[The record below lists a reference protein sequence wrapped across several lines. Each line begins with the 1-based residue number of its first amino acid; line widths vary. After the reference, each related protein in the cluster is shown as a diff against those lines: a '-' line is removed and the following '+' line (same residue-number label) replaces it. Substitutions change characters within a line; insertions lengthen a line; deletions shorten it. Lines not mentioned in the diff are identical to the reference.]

1 MDTLQTFSP
10 LSWELICLC
19 LAMPLLLILLFQLP
33 FVFVLLARLSSAP
46 RRIPP
51 LEPVAAT
58 ETLPVT
64 VVIPTL
70 NEALRLPT
78 CLAGVQHQPVRE
90 VLVVDSNSQDGTREL
105 VQNLAE
111 NFPVALRLITDPP
124 LPPDWVGRPWALHHG
139 FLNSSADSQWI
150 LGLDADTL
158 PQRGLVASLVQTAE
172 AMQLDMLSVSP
183 RFILKT
189 AGEQFLQPALLV
201 TLVYRFGATGDP
213 QQFQS
218 DRIMANGQCLLIRRQ
233 WLEKIDG
240 YSLAKSSFCDDVTL
254 VRASAQR
261 GAKVAFLDGKN
272 LLQVRMYTSFGE
284 TWREWGRSLDLK
296 DASNPSQTWF
306 DCLFL
311 LAVQGL
317 PLPLLLGL
325 LVLPPQGLFHSWL
338 LGLNGFLLL
347 LRWLLQ
353 IAIRDSYTAVG
364 LWFWLSPLADPIAV
378 ARIWLSALSR
388 PTRWRGRE
396 YGRLSED

>member
-1 MDTLQTFSP
+1 
-10 LSWELICLC
+10 
-19 LAMPLLLILLFQLP
+19 MPLLLILLFQLP
-33 FVFVLLARLSSAP
+33 FILILLARLSSAP
-46 RRIPP
+46 RSIPA
-51 LEPVAAT
+51 LEPVDT
-58 ETLPVT
+58 KDILPVS

-70 NEALRLPT
+70 NEVLRLPT
-78 CLAGVQHQPVRE
+78 CLAGVQHQPIRE

-111 NFPVALRLITDPP
+111 HFPVALRLITDPP

-139 FLNSSADSQWI
+139 FLNSSPDSEWI

-158 PQRGLVASLVQTAE
+158 PQQGLVTSLVQTAE
-172 AMQLDMLSVSP
+172 AMQLDMLSLSP

-189 AGEQFLQPALLV
+189 AGEQFLQPALLM

-272 LLQVRMYTSFGE
+272 LLQVRMYTSFWE

-296 DASNPSQTWF
+296 DASSPSQTWF
-306 DCLFL
+306 DCLLL

-317 PLPLLLGL
+317 PLPLVLGL
-325 LVLPPQGLFHSWL
+325 LALPTEGIVYNWL
-338 LGLNGFLLL
+338 LGINGVLLL
-347 LRWLLQ
+347 VRWLLQ
-353 IAIRDSYTAVG
+353 IAIRDSYTEVG
-364 LWFWLSPLADPIAV
+364 LWFWLSPLADPLAV
-378 ARIWLSALSR
+378 VRIWLSALTR
-388 PTRWRGRE
+388 PKRWRSRE
-396 YGRLSED
+396 YA

>member
-1 MDTLQTFSP
+1 
-10 LSWELICLC
+10 
-19 LAMPLLLILLFQLP
+19 MPLLLILLFQLP
-33 FVFVLLARLSSAP
+33 FVFILLARLSSAP
-46 RRIPP
+46 RSIPA
-51 LEPVAAT
+51 LEPVHT
-58 ETLPVT
+58 EKILPVS

-70 NEALRLPT
+70 NEVLRLPT

-111 NFPVALRLITDPP
+111 DFSLTLRLITDPP
-124 LPPDWVGRPWALHHG
+124 LPPDWIGRPWALHHG
-139 FLNSSADSQWI
+139 FLNSSPDSEWI

-158 PQRGLVASLVQTAE
+158 PQKGLVASLVQTAE
-172 AMQLDMLSVSP
+172 AMQLDMLSLSP

-189 AGEQFLQPALLV
+189 AGEQFLQPALLM

-261 GAKVAFLDGKN
+261 GARVAFLDGKN
-272 LLQVRMYTSFGE
+272 LLQVRMYTSFWE
-284 TWREWGRSLDLK
+284 TWTEWGRSLDLK
-296 DASNPSQTWF
+296 DASSPSQTWF
-306 DCLFL
+306 DCLLL

-317 PLPLLLGL
+317 PLPLVIGL
-325 LVLPPQGLFHSWL
+325 LAFPAEGIFYNWL
-338 LGLNGFLLL
+338 LGINGFLLL
-347 LRWLLQ
+347 VRWLLP
-353 IAIRDSYTAVG
+353 IGIRDSYTEVG
-364 LWFWLSPLADPIAV
+364 LWFWLSPLADPLAV
-378 ARIWLSALSR
+378 VRIWLSALTK
-388 PTRWRGRE
+388 PKRWRGRE
-396 YGRLSED
+396 YA